1 MFFSQQKEDAE
12 LQDKLKYFSSLQLR
26 NFWFILVHSIITITY
41 NEIYA
46 SDDKITVEENIN
58 FFKRRIIILDKCFL
72 FQ

>member
-58 FFKRRIIILDKCFL
+58 FFKRRIIIPNKCFL